1 VSFRVSFS
9 KPANFGVTFAGSAG
23 FHAEFEK
30 TIEIPVGDFYQGE
43 YTVIPKAHEA
53 QVLPT
58 RMLIMSDDLT
68 VTQVPYFQTSNVYGD
83 TVYIASEV

>member
-1 VSFRVSFS
+1 MSFKATFASPPVF
-9 KPANFGVTFAGSAG
+9 NVTFSGGEG
-23 FHAEFEK
+23 FKAEFAD
-30 TIEIPVGDFYQGE
+30 TIEIPVGDFYTGD
-43 YTVIPKAHEA
+43 YTVVPRADEA

-68 VTQVPYFQTSNVYGD
+68 VTKVPFFKTSNPYGD

>member
-1 VSFRVSFS
+1 MPFEITFSESDSFDISFGS
-9 KPANFGVTFAGSAG
+9 DSGFAV
-23 FHAEFEK
+23 EFEN
-30 TIEIPVGDFYQGE
+30 TVEVPVGEFYEGD

-58 RMLIMSDDLT
+58 RMLIMADDLT
-68 VTQVPYFQTSNVYGD
+68 VTKVPYFQTSNVYGD